1 VAEQQGR
8 TFRLSWPGRR
18 TASAPADWR
27 ATVRSR
33 LIVGAVLFGVWTA
46 SIEARLVYLQVVQYG
61 NFMARAQKQQMRTVT
76 APAKRGEILDRTG
89 RVLAYSVD
97 ADSVFADPTEIEDPD
112 VVASA
117 VCAALDECDAA
128 DRQAMA
134 KKLRGTG
141 QFTYL
146 QRKVSPDEEQRI
158 RDLKLKGIGFLKES
172 RRYYPN
178 KELAAHVLGYV
189 GLDNA
194 GLGGLESSYDSQ
206 VKGREGRLLVQTDA
220 RQQRVF
226 SQVERAATAGAT
238 LELTLD
244 QFLQFIAEREL
255 RAGVDENHAAGGSA
269 VIMDPNSGEILAM
282 ANYPTFNPNT
292 FGRVREEARRNRAV
306 QDLYEP
312 GSTFKIV
319 TASAALEEHVIRP
332 TDLIECS
339 PGRITFGSRVI
350 RDTHQYGT
358 LAFTDVIVKSSNV
371 GAIKVGMRLGP
382 ERLGRYVNLFGFGQ
396 SIAPDFRGENP
407 GIVWSP
413 ERLDPSALASV
424 SMGYQ
429 VGVTAVQMAA
439 ALSSV
444 ANGGTLYEP
453 RIVRAVTRDGKRAEV
468 EHKALRRTV
477 SETTAAEL
485 TTIMEQVVERGT
497 ATAAKIDG
505 FTVAGKTGT
514 AQKLVDRRY
523 SHSDY
528 NASFIGF
535 LPSRKPALAIVVVID
550 SPHAKG
556 YYGGTVAA
564 PIFKRIAEE
573 SLRHLGI
580 GPTINPAPPVLV
592 ARNTDDQMIPQPV
605 RASQTVDTTAP
616 PSESIADEDVMPD
629 LRGLSAR
636 EALRALTKLGMTTR
650 MSGDGFVLEQSPAA
664 GSELGAADACV
675 IKLGRRPAAA
685 AAGGLHQ

>member
-468 EHKALRRTV
+468 ETKALRRTV